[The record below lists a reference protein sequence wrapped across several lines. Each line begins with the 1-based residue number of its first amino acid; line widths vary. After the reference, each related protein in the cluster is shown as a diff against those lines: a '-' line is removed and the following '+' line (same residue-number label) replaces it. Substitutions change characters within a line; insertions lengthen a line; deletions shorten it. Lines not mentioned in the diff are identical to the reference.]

1 MTITLT
7 AAQQSLLLR
16 QLKAGKY
23 KSANEVIDHALAAL
37 EEAETSSAP
46 RLSAKTRTVFGGIS
60 FQALANESA
69 ELAPKPKAKAASA
82 SSRFFGGFLVKPQQA

>member
-37 EEAETSSAP
+37 EEAESSSVP
-46 RLSAKTRTVFGGIS
+46 RLVAKNRAVFGGIS
-60 FQALANESA
+60 LQALVHESA
-69 ELAPKPKAKAASA
+69 DPAPKAKAKAASA
-82 SSRFFGGFLVKPQQA
+82 GSRFFGGFLVKPQQA